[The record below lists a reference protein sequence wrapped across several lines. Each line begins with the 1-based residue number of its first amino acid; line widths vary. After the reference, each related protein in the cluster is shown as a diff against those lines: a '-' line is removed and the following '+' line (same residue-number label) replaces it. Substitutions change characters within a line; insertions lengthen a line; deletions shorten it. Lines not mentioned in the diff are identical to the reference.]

1 VNVREVLSPHCVDAK
16 YIPSHLPQFRGNPLV
31 EALPQPLEPDE
42 ALQAFS
48 VMPEYQLEQRE
59 WSTADRLQML
69 KTLSNFLVPL
79 ERHVALACELDS
91 LLRNGYVGRA
101 PATPEFVQRL
111 RALYDARQ
119 SGTEPP
125 HASRDSP
132 ETMQLALLL
141 IGVSGM
147 GKTRFVKRW
156 ASRLPKVI
164 YHPELHIYQI
174 PVLHIELP
182 SDGMSVTG
190 LCLSILNGVDKL
202 VPGANYMERFALTG
216 RPTVAKLIP
225 IVERILHIHCVGLLI
240 CDEVQNLTNRGK
252 REDTVMTEL
261 VTMSNTLN
269 LPLLFIGTNKAEHLF
284 GLDFR
289 KTRRVCGF
297 GGAHWDR
304 LEEAVV
310 LEDGRVIS
318 EWREFV
324 EVLWQHQWLREL
336 TPLTEEMLGALY
348 FCSQG
353 VIDTTIK
360 LFAAMQA
367 RAMLDG
373 TERLSKE
380 LLADVYAQDF
390 KLMHPM
396 LDALRSGDPGRLAM
410 YSDIRPLSLDAV
422 LDSLTVRARSATST
436 AYTMKPSAPGFIAR
450 VATALTATGF
460 GPTEAVDAAQ
470 AVAAAGTARNLL
482 EATEQAV
489 GRLKPHPKSKSSGS
503 KKSTATG
510 KDAAEPE
517 YTRPGDLRGV
527 LQQARNA
534 GITAADYMRRTGGVR
549 SVDEV
554 LGID

>member
-1 VNVREVLSPHCVDAK
+1 MTVREALSPHCVDAK
-16 YIPSHLPQFRGNPLV
+16 YIPSRLPQFRGNPLV
-31 EALPQPLEPDE
+31 EALPPALEPDE
-42 ALQAFS
+42 ALQALS
-48 VMPEYQLEQRE
+48 VMPQFQVEQRE
-59 WSTADRLQML
+59 WPTAERLQML
-69 KTLSNFLVPL
+69 KTLSSFLVPL

-91 LLRNGYVGRA
+91 LMRNGYVGRA
-101 PATPEFVQRL
+101 PATPEFIQRL
-111 RALYDARQ
+111 RALYEARQ
-119 SGTEPP
+119 SGAEPP
-125 HASRDSP
+125 QASFDSP
-132 ETMQLALLL
+132 EAMQLALLL

-164 YHPELHIYQI
+164 YHPEFHVYQI

-190 LCLSILNGVDKL
+190 LCLSILSAVDKL
-202 VPGANYMERFALTG
+202 IPGANYMEQFALKG

-289 KTRRVCGF
+289 KTRRVSGF

-304 LEEAVV
+304 LHEAVV
-310 LEDGRVIS
+310 LDDGRVVS
-318 EWREFV
+318 EWRGFV
-324 EVLWQHQWLREL
+324 EVLWQYQWLRK
-336 TPLTEEMLGALY
+336 PVALTEEMLTALY
-348 FCSQG
+348 HCSQG

-373 TERLSKE
+373 TETLTKE
-380 LLADVYAQDF
+380 LLADVYTQDF

-396 LDALRSGDPGRLAM
+396 LDALRSGDPERLAM

-422 LDSLTVRARSATST
+422 LSSLASRARSAASM
-436 AYTMKPSAPGFIAR
+436 AYTMKPGSPGFVAQ

-460 GPTEAVDAAQ
+460 DATEAVDAAQ
-470 AVAAAGTARNLL
+470 SVASEGTARNLL

-489 GRLKPHPKSKSSGS
+489 AKLKPRPKSKTSGS
-503 KKSTATG
+503 KK
-510 KDAAEPE
+510 KDADSDNAVEAE
-517 YTRPGDLRGV
+517 YTRPSDLRGI
-527 LQQARNA
+527 LQRARRE
-534 GITAADYMRRTGGVR
+534 GITAADYMRRTGAIRPV
-549 SVDEV
+549 EEL
-554 LGID
+554 LGL